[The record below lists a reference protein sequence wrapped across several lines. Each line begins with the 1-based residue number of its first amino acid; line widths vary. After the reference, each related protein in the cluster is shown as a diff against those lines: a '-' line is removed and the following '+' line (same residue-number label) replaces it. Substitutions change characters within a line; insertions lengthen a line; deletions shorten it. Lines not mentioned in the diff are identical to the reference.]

1 MGFPSVLISIFHLM
15 PCGNDGMAAHS
26 DLDETMCKR
35 TLCPHPQC
43 WVSFRRIEQ
52 GNPRYRPPGSVTTLP
67 SQDAAGGLP
76 FLSVTTLPSCQT
88 PPNDNELHQFHVSSL
103 LTFSAES
110 APRECTLY
118 SSAATCSMDKVL
130 FPGMNSLRGM
140 RGPSRSPESYASS
153 HRKTAQVDVVD
164 PYFKDGRSRHM
175 TMIWVPNAQ
184 QKPQTKDSEKPPKV
198 QIKYLTLADMP
209 GGEKGKTWNPALP
222 AHRKKKP
229 PTGGCPHNLTLVSS
243 SPPVPAHTKTWMS
256 GSSVKDHPE
265 VMTKN
270 RRRLYDHFPDMGSQA
285 YPALDNTLLENWRV
299 VLHDTRARRQHSPAV
314 PHTGGP
320 VYRLDEQF
328 AALDNME
335 MNLDSIRNQYYLWK
349 KYIDMTRPS
358 RRIKPPD
365 DRADKRQR
373 YHKLR
378 APGQLG
384 CIGLFPYHL
393 DSALSYHKHQA
404 PETPE
409 GVTGRPPRAVSPGLC
424 FSFAPVRLSK
434 KIPRVLQCPMWIQ
447 RKGFI
452 CANNFAM
459 KGKRKTLNVTD
470 VLAAVEEMECQR
482 FLTPLKE
489 SLEAYRRDQKGKKEA
504 TELRKKH
511 KDKKTDGDD
520 PDRSREEEVE
530 EEEEKM
536 DEDEAAEEEEVEN

>member
-52 GNPRYRPPGSVTTLP
+52 GNPRYRPPGSVTRLP
-67 SQDAAGGLP
+67 SQDAGGLP

-88 PPNDNELHQFHVSSL
+88 PPNDNELHQLHVSSL

-130 FPGMNSLRGM
+130 FPGVNSLRGM

-209 GGEKGKTWNPALP
+209 GGEKGETWNPALP

-229 PTGGCPHNLTLVSS
+229 PTGGCPHNLTLASS

-270 RRRLYDHFPDMGSQA
+270 RRWLYDHFPDKGSQA
-285 YPALDNTLLENWRV
+285 YPALDNTLLENRRV

-320 VYRLDEQF
+320 VYRLDEQQF

-358 RRIKPPD
+358 RRIKPPGSVVCD
-365 DRADKRQR
+365 VARSSDSGSRDSPSSPGFSQSSGTGAEPYNTPREMDAVRKSQQDVPGAGDRDGESVEP
-373 YHKLR
+373 
-378 APGQLG
+378 PGDR
-384 CIGLFPYHL
+384 
-393 DSALSYHKHQA
+393 DSAQ
-404 PETPE
+404 
-409 GVTGRPPRAVSPGLC
+409 
-424 FSFAPVRLSK
+424 
-434 KIPRVLQCPMWIQ
+434 VL
-447 RKGFI
+447 
-452 CANNFAM
+452 
-459 KGKRKTLNVTD
+459 
-470 VLAAVEEMECQR
+470 
-482 FLTPLKE
+482 
-489 SLEAYRRDQKGKKEA
+489 
-504 TELRKKH
+504 
-511 KDKKTDGDD
+511 
-520 PDRSREEEVE
+520 PDIEQEHLPE
-530 EEEEKM
+530 EEESTRPNVSP
-536 DEDEAAEEEEVEN
+536 DPAEPSIRSLEITDVQESSEGGVSSPQPNPPPPSPVR